1 MGYKL
6 LLVDGHN
13 LFFRA
18 FFGIPARI
26 PGRDGR
32 PIHGVVGF
40 IGTLL
45 KTLARFEITH
55 LIAIFDHENGSFRN
69 QVDENYKRR
78 IDERL
83 DRVDEDPF
91 CQLELIY
98 RALDHVGWRYTETP
112 GLEADD
118 LIAAYVRRY
127 ESEAEAIILSS
138 DSDLLQLVKPG
149 VSVFSPAGK
158 NSILYGPAEVEAKF
172 GVKPQFMPDLKAL
185 TGDKTDNLSG
195 VPGIGT
201 KRASELIRHRGG
213 VSEIFA
219 GLDAIN
225 SRTIVESLLAHR
237 ERVFHNLSM
246 IRLDHEAA
254 LPFDLSELAVSP
266 ESWQQKTM
274 EVLRAVGIAAE

>member
-1 MGYKL
+1 MGYKI

-18 FFGIPARI
+18 FYGIPARI

-40 IGTLL
+40 IGMLL
-45 KTLARFEITH
+45 KTLARFEPTH
-55 LIAIFDHENGSFRN
+55 LIVIFDHESGSFR
-69 QVDENYKRR
+69 DEIDGNYKKQ
-78 IDERL
+78 IVERP
-83 DRVDEDPF
+83 DRTEEDPF

-98 RALDHVGWRYTETP
+98 RALDHIGWRYSETP

-158 NSILYGPAEVEAKF
+158 NSILYGPVEVEAKF
-172 GVKPQFMPDLKAL
+172 GVKPKFLPDLKAL

-201 KRASELIRHRGG
+201 KRASELIRNFGG

-219 GLDAIN
+219 GLDAIK
-225 SRTIVESLLAHR
+225 SRTIAESLLTHR

-254 LPFDLSELAVSP
+254 LPFELSELAITP
-266 ESWQQKTM
+266 ESWQHKTM
-274 EVLRAVGIAAE
+274 EVLRAGWDCR